1 MTDAELLRMA
11 NSRTNSKVGFYIH
24 ASVFVIVML
33 VLFAINYLSSP
44 EKAWSLY
51 PFLGW
56 GLGVAIHGVVAIGV
70 FASGFKDR
78 LLRDEIARIKSEQG
92 THTFTPRGSERDIS
106 QQGSF

>member
-1 MTDAELLRMA
+1 MTETELLDMARM
-11 NSRTNSKVGFYIH
+11 RTNSKIGFYIH
-24 ASVFVIVML
+24 ASVFVLVML

-44 EKAWSLY
+44 NKAWSLY

-78 LLRDEIARIKSEQG
+78 MLQAELSRVKSEQG
-92 THTFTPRGSERDIS
+92 THA
-106 QQGSF
+106 